1 MDRSTALQLAA
12 DELEERELRTSSI
25 EIIDY
30 VPSDPAQR
38 ILTPPGSIVVFVD
51 RAGAPVL
58 DRIWEAVLEGSG
70 EDVRLA
76 QEIYDLFSAREKVS
90 YYRAYR
96 LLREAESF
104 ATIRY
109 GARTLATHVFPSSA
123 AGLAAIENPY
133 NGGRLAPEELTL
145 VEHLV
150 PGATG
155 GLAAVAVR
163 HMPSLTE
170 AERAAVDQVPDDQL
184 EMNLTI
190 RADCCDSWTGFV
202 EQLAQITHATQYCLV
217 VGASEQDAPL
227 SAEEIERLGPTASAR
242 KLLNRR
248 RDLLGHNHA

>member
-30 VPSDPAQR
+30 VPSDPTR
-38 ILTPPGSIVVFVD
+38 RMLTPPGSVMVFLD
-51 RAGAPVL
+51 REGAPLL
-58 DRIWEAVLEGSG
+58 DRIRGAVLERTG
-70 EDVRLA
+70 EDLRLA
-76 QEIYDLFSAREKVS
+76 QEISDLFRVREKVS

-109 GARTLATHVFPSSA
+109 GARTLATHVFPSPQ
-123 AGLAAIENPY
+123 AGLVAIENPY
-133 NGGRLAPEELTL
+133 NGGRLSPGELTL

-150 PGATG
+150 PGTTAR
-155 GLAAVAVR
+155 LAAVAVR
-163 HMPSLTE
+163 HMPPLTE

-184 EMNLTI
+184 EMNLTL
-190 RADCCDSWTGFV
+190 RADCCDTWTGFV
-202 EQLAQITHATQYCLV
+202 EQLAQITHATYYCLV
-217 VGASEQDAPL
+217 MGVSEQDAPL
-227 SAEEIERLGPTASAR
+227 SAEEIEKLGPTASAR

-248 RDLLGHNHA
+248 RELLGHHHA

>member
-12 DELEERELRTSSI
+12 DELEERELRKTPI

-30 VPSDPAQR
+30 TPSDPAR
-38 ILTPPGSIVVFVD
+38 GLLTPPGSIMVFLD

-58 DRIWEAVLEGSG
+58 DRIREAVRDGNG
-70 EDVRLA
+70 ADVRLA
-76 QEIYDLFSAREKVS
+76 QEIKELFAAREKVS

-109 GARTLATHVFPSSA
+109 GGRTLATHVFPSVE

-133 NGGRLAPEELTL
+133 NGGRLSPGELTL
-145 VEHLV
+145 VEHVV
-150 PGATG
+150 PGAAG

-163 HMPSLTE
+163 HMPPLTA
-170 AERAAVDQVPDDQL
+170 AEQAAVEQVPDDQL
-184 EMNLTI
+184 EMNLTL

-202 EQLAQITHATQYCLV
+202 EQLAQITHATMYCMME
-217 VGASEQDAPL
+217 AAARQEAPL
-227 SAEEIERLGPTASAR
+227 PPEEIDRLGPAASAR
-242 KLLNRR
+242 RLLNRR

>member
-51 RAGAPVL
+51 RAGAPIL
-58 DRIWEAVLEGSG
+58 DRIREVVLEGTG
-70 EDVRLA
+70 EDVQLA
-76 QEIYDLFSAREKVS
+76 QEIYDLFRTREKVS

-109 GARTLATHVFPSSA
+109 GARTLATHVFPSSE

-150 PGATG
+150 PGARG

-163 HMPSLTE
+163 HMPALTE

-202 EQLAQITHATQYCLV
+202 EQLAQITHATAYCLV
-217 VGASEQDAPL
+217 AGASEQDVPL

-248 RDLLGHNHA
+248 RDLLGHHHA

>member
-51 RAGAPVL
+51 RAGAPIL
-58 DRIWEAVLEGSG
+58 DRIREVVLEGTG
-70 EDVRLA
+70 EDVQLA
-76 QEIYDLFSAREKVS
+76 QEIYDLFRAREKVS

-109 GARTLATHVFPSSA
+109 GARTLATHVFPSSE

-150 PGATG
+150 PGARG

-163 HMPSLTE
+163 HMPALTE

-190 RADCCDSWTGFV
+190 RAD
-202 EQLAQITHATQYCLV
+202 
-217 VGASEQDAPL
+217 
-227 SAEEIERLGPTASAR
+227 
-242 KLLNRR
+242 
-248 RDLLGHNHA
+248 